1 MENEHAPTT
10 DERRLST
17 NDTTPLIFEGAR
29 GTAVKLLCRYES
41 SDSYI
46 DKLLDGELRRG
57 ELQQADKALVTE
69 LVSGTVRWQARL
81 DWILAGFY
89 HGDYPKCLP
98 VVRNALR
105 IALYQML
112 FLSKIPPPA
121 AINESVEIVKRFK
134 GDRSAGIVNGVL
146 RNILRN
152 ITNLRYPS
160 KEEDIVSHLAVL
172 YSHPKWMVK
181 RYLARY
187 GEAGTEELMS
197 ANNHRPML
205 TLRVNAFRSSLED
218 VTKALAEAEIK
229 WEPSPVHPNSIM
241 ITSLRDVRSSPLFE
255 QGMITIQDAS
265 ASLAVQLA
273 APKPGMTVYDLCAAP
288 GGKAVYTAEI
298 MQNTGRLVALEK
310 YESKIPLIA
319 DNARR
324 AGVSIVEPTVG
335 DALTFAPESPADL
348 VLVDAP
354 CSGLG
359 TMSKKPDI
367 KWRRTMEDVRSMA
380 RFQTAILDHAATLV
394 KVGGTLVY
402 STCTT
407 EPEENTMVIQEFLDR
422 HPNFVLDDAAKF
434 VDPSV
439 VTDGMVQTLPH
450 KHRCDGAFAARL
462 IRQS

>member
-1 MENEHAPTT
+1 
-10 DERRLST
+10 
-17 NDTTPLIFEGAR
+17 
-29 GTAVKLLCRYES
+29 
-41 SDSYI
+41 
-46 DKLLDGELRRG
+46 
-57 ELQQADKALVTE
+57 
-69 LVSGTVRWQARL
+69 
-81 DWILAGFY
+81 
-89 HGDYPKCLP
+89 
-98 VVRNALR
+98 
-105 IALYQML
+105 
-112 FLSKIPPPA
+112 
-121 AINESVEIVKRFK
+121 
-134 GDRSAGIVNGVL
+134 
-146 RNILRN
+146 
-152 ITNLRYPS
+152 
-160 KEEDIVSHLAVL
+160 
-172 YSHPKWMVK
+172 MVK

-187 GEAGTEELMS
+187 GEAGAEELMS

-205 TLRVNAFRSSLED
+205 TLRVNAFRSSLEH
-218 VTKALAEAEIK
+218 VTQALAEAEMK

-241 ITSLRDVRSSPLFE
+241 ITSLRDIRSSPLFE

-288 GGKAVYTAEI
+288 GGKAVYTAEM
-298 MQNTGRLVALEK
+298 MQNTGRLIALEK
-310 YESKIPLIA
+310 YESKIPMIA